1 MPVKVLDSHAL
12 IAYFRDEPGAEQ
24 QIIGQRG
31 RRGFKFGGAL
41 RDLAA
46 LRAQAEKE
54 TQLNRRV
61 EINLAI
67 KKLDARIA
75 ELDASL

>member
-1 MPVKVLDSHAL
+1 L
-12 IAYFRDEPGAEQ
+12 
-24 QIIGQRG
+24 
-31 RRGFKFGGAL
+31 
-41 RDLAA
+41 

-61 EINLAI
+61 ELNLAI

-75 ELDASL
+75 ELDTNL